1 MVKNFPVA
9 SAIDG
14 FRDPYALVGTEGYFG
29 SFACYTIFFVVRAK
43 GDSKD
48 RVDNEVTGP
57 IEVLLGDLIQENT
70 LTGGLR
76 HSFEQRAE
84 NVIPDEL
91 PDSDTFLDI
100 PVPNISIDMPS
111 QNTVSSRIQTDNIK
125 NNGTDAIFD
134 DKFPQIDIFSF
145 FPVFA
150 PISSKVRTE
159 DCRKHSRIFLHQLK
173 KYKLWALQMYDSSA
187 KLPSGILRGNV
198 NQLGDFDQCLSV
210 MGSEPNTPTEM
221 IRGQYCLASIDISAT
236 PQAMSVYDSSAKLPS
251 GVLRGNLNQLGDFD
265 QCLSV
270 MGSEPNTPTE
280 MIQGQYCLASI
291 DISATPQAM
300 SGKESLE
307 TPVHWAQS
315 MEFVRSSRLDPG
327 HFIPQ
332 FSTIKWGLCVP
343 HSCTPDDVDVTLKD
357 ALQPFST
364 SLMGIQI
371 QTRVEPDMCYVDQP
385 TEFGVGTYVV
395 M

>member
-1 MVKNFPVA
+1 M
-9 SAIDG
+9 
-14 FRDPYALVGTEGYFG
+14 RLLVHTG
-29 SFACYTIFFVVRAK
+29 SIACYTIFFVVRAK

-48 RVDNEVTGP
+48 RVDNEVTGH

-70 LTGGLR
+70 ITGGLR
-76 HSFEQRAE
+76 HSFEQRSE
-84 NVIPDEL
+84 NVIQDEL

-111 QNTVSSRIQTDNIK
+111 QNTASDRIQTDNIE
-125 NNGTDAIFD
+125 NNGTDAVFE
-134 DKFPQIDIFSF
+134 DKFPPMDIFSF

-210 MGSEPNTPTEM
+210 VGSEPSTPTDL

-236 PQAMSVYDSSAKLPS
+236 PHAM
-251 GVLRGNLNQLGDFD
+251 G
-265 QCLSV
+265 
-270 MGSEPNTPTE
+270 
-280 MIQGQYCLASI
+280 
-291 DISATPQAM
+291 
-300 SGKESLE
+300 GKESLE

-315 MEFVRSSRLDPG
+315 NGIRQKFSPRW

-343 HSCTPDDVDVTLKD
+343 QSCTPDDVDSTLKD
-357 ALQPFST
+357 ALHPFST